1 MEKKIVLIID
11 AGHGGNH
18 PVTGKYLTPPHIGK
32 LYRFLDENG
41 KLDFEIREGVINRL
55 IADRFV
61 ELATQAG
68 FEVAKV
74 YHYCNDN
81 SLEDRCVQANA
92 IHRQALAKGKK
103 SVFLSFHSDAFGMRS
118 EGQGERPRGISFWTS
133 RGKTLADSIATIWHQ
148 EVKKG
153 VLGSTFRDKVL
164 YRVDMSDGDIDWEA
178 GFYVLAATHMPAV
191 LVENLFFTNR
201 EDAKLLLDAN
211 YRELFAQATL
221 QAMLRVEKEVF

>member
-1 MEKKIVLIID
+1 MSKKIVLIVD

-18 PVTGKYLTPPHIGK
+18 PVTGQYLTPPHIGK
-32 LYRFLDENG
+32 FYRFLDENG

-55 IADRFV
+55 IADRLV
-61 ELATQAG
+61 EVATQAG

-81 SLEDRCVQANA
+81 SLAERCAQANVL
-92 IHRQALAKGKK
+92 HQRALAKGQR
-103 SVFLSFHSDAFGMRS
+103 SIFLSFHSDASGMKS

-133 RGKTLADSIATIWHQ
+133 RGKTLADQIATIWHE

-164 YRVDMSDGDIDWEA
+164 HRVDMSDGDIDWEA
-178 GFYVLAATHMPAV
+178 DFYVLKATAMPAV

-201 EDAKLLLDAN
+201 EDAKCFLMKITESFSC
-211 YRELFAQATL
+211 RPHS
-221 QAMLRVEKEVF
+221 KWHSG